1 MFFSPNAL
9 GIEICRD
16 GARFALVGG
25 KSVAPKLEA
34 FTAISFPP
42 DILGFSMREEN
53 ITNQDL
59 FVAGIRDA
67 YLKMLTKTTR
77 ISVSLPDGA
86 GRVVLLDLDTRF
98 KSRDEGADIIRWKM
112 KKSFPFDVNELHL
125 DYQILQEKESGE
137 ISALVSLVSRKIIRQ
152 YEDCLAA
159 AGLQVNYIDF
169 STFNICRLFS
179 SRLDVTDNA
188 VLLVNHESTLSV
200 LIFNNGLL
208 QFYRSKELPGDSSS
222 ANRVYREIS
231 SSLQFYKDRHSGFS
245 VNEVLCI
252 DSNGDAEM
260 FRSVAAEATG
270 LEPVFLDAGRVVSR
284 ASDVVLDGRTIKSM
298 AAAVGAAIRNL

>member
-1 MFFSPNAL
+1 MFYSSNAI
-9 GIEICRD
+9 GIEICSD

-25 KSVAPKLEA
+25 KSTAPKLEA
-34 FTAISFPP
+34 FSAIPFPQGTLRVSVR
-42 DILGFSMREEN
+42 DEN
-53 ITNQDL
+53 IINKDV

-67 YLKMLTKTTR
+67 YLKLLTKTNR
-77 ISVSLPDGA
+77 VSVSLPDGI
-86 GRVVLLDLDTRF
+86 GRVILLDLDTRF

-137 ISALVSLVSRKIIRQ
+137 ISALVSLVSRKIIHQ
-152 YEDCLAA
+152 FEDCLAS
-159 AGLQVNYIDF
+159 AGLRANFIDF
-169 STFNICRLFS
+169 TTFNICRLFS
-179 SRLDVTDNA
+179 SRLDITDNA
-188 VLLVNHESTLSV
+188 VMLVNHESTLSV

-208 QFYRSKELPGDSSS
+208 QFYRSKELSGDSRS

-231 SSLQFYKDRHSGFS
+231 SSLQFYKDRQPGFS
-245 VNEVLCI
+245 INEVLCVDI
-252 DSNGDAEM
+252 NGDADM

-270 LEPVFLDAGRVVSR
+270 LEPVFLDTGRVV
-284 ASDVVLDGRTIKSM
+284 AKINDYVSDVRTIKST